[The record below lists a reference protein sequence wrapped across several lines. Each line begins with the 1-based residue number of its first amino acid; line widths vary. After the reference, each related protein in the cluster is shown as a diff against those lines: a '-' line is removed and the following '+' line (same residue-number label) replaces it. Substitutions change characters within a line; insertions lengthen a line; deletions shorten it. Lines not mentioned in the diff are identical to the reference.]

1 MSTCTNSPGR
11 FFAQHHVKTELA
23 QMLLNYDIEPLSE
36 RPEITWFNNLIPP
49 PLKAS
54 LRVRRRVV

>member
-1 MSTCTNSPGR
+1 MFICTNSPGR

-36 RPEITWFNNLIPP
+36 RPENVWLNNLMAP
-49 PLKAS
+49 PLKTT
-54 LRVRRRVV
+54 LRVKRRVV